1 MSGVQPAG
9 TGPQPTEA
17 GSAATRPARRR
28 RRWALRALGVAV
40 AGALLL
46 SAALVLL
53 LTLGLQHGL
62 NSDWARQQLRAQ
74 VNERTGAEL
83 DYRTL
88 QLNLAS
94 GLLVEDLV
102 VLQPSVFRA
111 HAPEL
116 LRLSRLELGYR
127 PLLLPLGRL
136 TVETLRARGLQL
148 TLVQD
153 ASGRTSLD
161 RLADDKPQQPEPPE
175 PPPPPEAP
183 AVAAPVTP
191 LTRALEL
198 ADLPLTV
205 QLGELSVTELAVNAL
220 ALDAGGAVSRRIELR
235 GVQVQGHAT
244 LRPGHPEAALRVV
257 SPPDGL
263 QLKITEPGPSGP
275 SQRSLRLAL
284 SQGLQVVDAHQVR
297 GSLRI
302 ELHEQSFEPRFRYLG
317 PLVGLQLAAKL
328 DPEAGDI
335 TATLSDVELLAGA
348 AHVSAT
354 ATVHEELD
362 GPVRRL
368 SAIVGSTGSV
378 DLQRA
383 HATAEPLVGPTGIK
397 ELRGTFQW
405 ALSDL
410 RLDLDTFAPYGGQL
424 ALDTQVQRLLGD
436 VGGASLDGEE
446 LGLKVE
452 FAPLDEDSYR
462 LEVGAPVGRLHAS
475 VAGQRLRLRQAEL
488 RLEIPAAHPSWL
500 SPASSWGELVLKL
513 RAGGLFV
520 ASGPDRVQASTV
532 GLRLKVMRQRR
543 GGPLRLDLNGG
554 VRELDV
560 HRGDTLLVPI
570 RKGTVKLTGRN
581 LRPDLGQL
589 IQGLLAKNCTP
600 RLNTNGL
607 TLTDPQKRKR
617 LKEAGLKWV
626 ILQFDG
632 FSETASVKLR
642 GENLIQ
648 DKLHVIEQLGEEG
661 FSIHLAVML
670 ERGINDQETARILE
684 FSLQNRHVKRLSFYP
699 RSQVGRNEDAS
710 NSLVVHLSDVLT
722 SLESGTGG
730 KVTRRDILE
739 MKGLWHLLYLAT
751 RRPVFRQRICIAPFV
766 LLRSRDGYVPLN
778 RLFKP
783 SAILK
788 EPRLLKHLATS
799 LGRVMAYDRAA
810 YPDDI
815 LLVNIEKFYHTEAFD
830 LDEAMNCHHIYVTPK
845 GFIPFCLYNS
855 FYRSQA

>member
-1 MSGVQPAG
+1 MKKDILPRSSRSLCPACGV
-9 TGPQPTEA
+9 EIK
-17 GSAATRPARRR
+17 
-28 RRWALRALGVAV
+28 
-40 AGALLL
+40 ALLYEESGDVWL
-46 SAALVLL
+46 RKSCPEHGETHRLFWKDADLYRCLKRSSDGRNLPSFPSSFEWKSYVHMATTLAMDPTLRCNLRCPDCFSSAHASRDEEESVEQILARVPRFPPRGFRPNMALV
-53 LTLGLQHGL
+53 G
-62 NSDWARQQLRAQ
+62 
-74 VNERTGAEL
+74 
-83 DYRTL
+83 
-88 QLNLAS
+88 
-94 GLLVEDLV
+94 
-102 VLQPSVFRA
+102 
-111 HAPEL
+111 
-116 LRLSRLELGYR
+116 
-127 PLLLPLGRL
+127 
-136 TVETLRARGLQL
+136 
-148 TLVQD
+148 
-153 ASGRTSLD
+153 
-161 RLADDKPQQPEPPE
+161 
-175 PPPPPEAP
+175 
-183 AVAAPVTP
+183 
-191 LTRALEL
+191 
-198 ADLPLTV
+198 
-205 QLGELSVTELAVNAL
+205 GE
-220 ALDAGGAVSRRIELR
+220 
-235 GVQVQGHAT
+235 
-244 LRPGHPEAALRVV
+244 
-257 SPPDGL
+257 
-263 QLKITEPGPSGP
+263 
-275 SQRSLRLAL
+275 
-284 SQGLQVVDAHQVR
+284 
-297 GSLRI
+297 
-302 ELHEQSFEPRFRYLG
+302 
-317 PLVGLQLAAKL
+317 
-328 DPEAGDI
+328 
-335 TATLSDVELLAGA
+335 
-348 AHVSAT
+348 
-354 ATVHEELD
+354 
-362 GPVRRL
+362 
-368 SAIVGSTGSV
+368 ST
-378 DLQRA
+378 
-383 HATAEPLVGPTGIK
+383 
-397 ELRGTFQW
+397 
-405 ALSDL
+405 
-410 RLDLDTFAPYGGQL
+410 
-424 ALDTQVQRLLGD
+424 
-436 VGGASLDGEE
+436 
-446 LGLKVE
+446 
-452 FAPLDEDSYR
+452 
-462 LEVGAPVGRLHAS
+462 
-475 VAGQRLRLRQAEL
+475 
-488 RLEIPAAHPSWL
+488 
-500 SPASSWGELVLKL
+500 
-513 RAGGLFV
+513 
-520 ASGPDRVQASTV
+520 
-532 GLRLKVMRQRR
+532 
-543 GGPLRLDLNGG
+543 
-554 VRELDV
+554 
-560 HRGDTLLVPI
+560 
-570 RKGTVKLTGRN
+570 

-670 ERGINDQETARILE
+670 ARGINDQETARILE